1 MRSASIPAGLRVY
14 AIGDIHG
21 RLDLLNRLHQMI
33 QEDAGSA
40 AGDRTLVY
48 LGDYVDRGPESAGV
62 VELLSKETL
71 PGFSAIHL
79 MGNHEDFML
88 RFLDDNSSGNAWF
101 ANGGV
106 ATLRSYGVNFDYAEL
121 LSPGR
126 LQDKLSRNLPARH
139 LDFLRALTLS
149 HVIGDYLFVH
159 AGIRPAVAMELQT
172 PADLLWIRGDFLN
185 STADHGRIV
194 VHGHTITDAPEI
206 RENRIGIDTGAF
218 ATDCLTCLVL
228 EGTGRRFLQTA
239 RRR

>member
-21 RLDLLNRLHQMI
+21 RLDLLSRLHQMI
-33 QEDAGSA
+33 LEDAGSA

-106 ATLRSYGVNFDYAEL
+106 ATLRSYGVKFDYAEL

-218 ATDCLTCLVL
+218 ATERLTCLVL
-228 EGTGRRFLQTA
+228 EGASQRFLHTGRRG
-239 RRR
+239 

>member
-1 MRSASIPAGLRVY
+1 MRSASIPVGLRVY

-33 QEDAGSA
+33 LNDAGSSNA
-40 AGDRTLVY
+40 DERIVIY
-48 LGDYVDRGPESAGV
+48 LGDYVDRGPDSAGV

-126 LQDKLSRNLPARH
+126 L
-139 LDFLRALTLS
+139 
-149 HVIGDYLFVH
+149 
-159 AGIRPAVAMELQT
+159 
-172 PADLLWIRGDFLN
+172 
-185 STADHGRIV
+185 
-194 VHGHTITDAPEI
+194 
-206 RENRIGIDTGAF
+206 
-218 ATDCLTCLVL
+218 
-228 EGTGRRFLQTA
+228 
-239 RRR
+239 